1 MATLEE
7 QIIEAK
13 AEADAAKKKYDALVV
28 KAKKNHKEDG
38 IVPVGDMALVLYT
51 QHRLSTEKFVE
62 NYDPSVYSWLY
73 KMVPDTEAVRAELS
87 EEEFTEVSSPVRAL
101 TVKTLD
107 KALADKEEFGEKN

>member
-13 AEADAAKKKYDALVV
+13 AEADAAKKKYDALVA
-28 KAKKNHKEDG
+28 KAKKNHEDG

-51 QHRLSTEKFVE
+51 QRRLDTAEFTE

-73 KMVPDTEAVRAELS
+73 KMVPDSEAVRAELS
-87 EEEFTEVSSPVRAL
+87 EEEFAEVSKPVRAL
-101 TVKTLD
+101 AVKTLA
-107 KALADKEEFGEKN
+107 KAQADLEEFGEKG